1 MTEGNKM
8 GHIKVS
14 ATRAERTPSEWLPV
28 GARIGDL
35 VNTWAGRSD
44 IVAYVGPGAGGQTPA
59 CFNPLCAEVEVN
71 VEVAFGKGI
80 SPEMIG
86 DISKRDTLFDWPR
99 ASGAIFHEALHAR
112 YSRFSLEEAQKELS
126 KYEFQA
132 FMSLEESR
140 IEKHGV
146 DNFPANRVF
155 LRSCALEIVLHDV
168 QQQADEHLAHGVRS
182 IAGLAALTCARVDAG
197 SLDSEDVEEIKAIV
211 IEHLGQDVYDA
222 IREIW
227 IKFQAHDNHTN
238 PAYLYEL
245 VREWEKILSQ
255 LAKETG
261 EQPEAG
267 APADKGILVLVDAV
281 LEELKEAIEEAASN
295 VAIATGNE
303 VQEQE
308 QKEDWQEVVDLRSKD
323 ARQKRDHEQV
333 AHDVFS
339 ASTAEINSTGS
350 GSLLKETR
358 SPTPAERAAA
368 VKIAQLLEKAKYR
381 ERDETE
387 IQSILPPGRLRTRA
401 VVQQAAYKAQ
411 GSMMNAEPWKRTVR
425 KQTDDPTLK
434 VGVMVD
440 ISGSM
445 SAAMEPMAATAWAMS
460 EAARRVQGRCAMVY
474 YGSGVFPTLK
484 PGQHLDQVKVFT
496 APDATEKFD
505 KAFKSLD
512 GSLGLLQSTGAR
524 LLVVVSDGVYTE
536 TELDKA
542 RHWVKECDRNGVAV
556 LWLSY
561 ANEGYNPHRG
571 YLQKITEGTSTQ
583 VIENITDPSAAA
595 LKIGQAA
602 AKALEKIGR
611 KNAA

>member
-1 MTEGNKM
+1 M

-14 ATRAERTPSEWLPV
+14 ASRAERTPSEWLPV
-28 GARIGDL
+28 GARIGEL

-44 IVAYVGPGAGGQTPA
+44 IVAYVGPGAGGETPA
-59 CFNPLCAEVEVN
+59 CFNPICAEVEVN

-80 SPEMIG
+80 TPEMIG

-112 YSRFSLEEAQKELS
+112 YSRFSLEAAQKELS

-168 QQQADEHLAHGVRS
+168 QQQAEEHLAHGVRS

-197 SLDSEDVEEIKAIV
+197 SLATEDVEEIKAIV
-211 IEHLGQDVYDA
+211 VEHLGQDVYDA
-222 IREIW
+222 LREIW
-227 IKFQAHDNHTN
+227 IKFQAHDNHTD
-238 PAYLYEL
+238 PRYLYEL
-245 VREWEKILSQ
+245 VREWEEILSK

-261 EQPEAG
+261 EQPEVG
-267 APADKGILVLVDAV
+267 MPADKGILILIDAV
-281 LEELKEAIEEAASN
+281 MDELKEAIQEAASN
-295 VAIATGNE
+295 VAIATGDE

-308 QKEDWQEVVDLRSKD
+308 QKEDWKEVVDLRSKA
-323 ARQKRDHEQV
+323 ARQQRDHEQV

-339 ASTAEINSTGS
+339 KSTAEINSTGS

-411 GSMMNAEPWKRTVR
+411 GSMMNAEPWRRTVR
-425 KQTDDPTLK
+425 KHTDDPTLK

-484 PGQHLDQVKVFT
+484 PGQHLDQVNVYT

-536 TELDKA
+536 TEVDNAK
-542 RHWVKECDRNGVAV
+542 HWVRECERNGVAV

-561 ANEGYNPHRG
+561 ESEGYNPHRG
-571 YLQKITEGTSTQ
+571 YLEKITEGTAT
-583 VIENITDPSAAA
+583 VVLNNLKDPAAAA
-595 LKIGQAA
+595 LQIGQSA

>member
-1 MTEGNKM
+1 M

-14 ATRAERTPSEWLPV
+14 ATRAERTPSEWLPT
-28 GARIGDL
+28 GARIGEL

-44 IVAYVGPGAGGQTPA
+44 IVAYVGPGAGGPTPA
-59 CFNPLCAEVEVN
+59 CFNPICAEVEIN
-71 VEVAFGKGI
+71 IDAAFGKGI
-80 SPEMIG
+80 TPEMIG
-86 DISKRDTLFDWPR
+86 DLTNRDNLFEWPR

-112 YSRFSLEEAQKELS
+112 YSRYSLEAAQKELS

-155 LRSCALEIVLHDV
+155 LRACALEIVLHDI
-168 QQQADEHLAHGVRS
+168 QEQTEQHLSHGVRS

-197 SLDSEDVEEIKAIV
+197 SLDTEDIEEIKAIV
-211 IEHLGQDVYDA
+211 VEHLGQDVYDS
-222 IREIW
+222 IRQIW
-227 IKFQAHDNHTN
+227 IKFQSHDNHTD
-238 PAYLYEL
+238 PKYLYEL
-245 VREWEKILSQ
+245 AREWEKILSQ
-255 LAKETG
+255 LAKESG
-261 EQPEAG
+261 EQPEVG
-267 APADKGILVLVDAV
+267 MPADKGILILIDAV
-281 LEELKEAIEEAASN
+281 MEDLKEAIKEAASN
-295 VAIATGNE
+295 VAIATGDE

-308 QKEDWQEVVDLRSKD
+308 QKEDWQKVVDLRSKA
-323 ARQKRDHEQV
+323 ARQQRDHEQV

-339 ASTAEINSTGS
+339 KSTTEINSTGS

-358 SPTPAERAAA
+358 SPTPAERSAA

-411 GSMMNAEPWKRTVR
+411 GSMMNAEPWRRTVR
-425 KQTDDPTLK
+425 KHTDDPTLK

-484 PGQHLDQVKVFT
+484 PGQHLDQVNVYT
-496 APDATEKFD
+496 APDSTEKFD

-536 TELDKA
+536 TELDNAK
-542 RHWVKECDRNGVAV
+542 HWVRECERNGVAV

-561 ANEGYNPHRG
+561 ENEGYNPHRG
-571 YLQKITEGTSTQ
+571 YLEKITEGTAT
-583 VIENITDPSAAA
+583 VVLNNLKDPAAAA
-595 LKIGQAA
+595 LQIGQSA

>member
-1 MTEGNKM
+1 M

-14 ATRAERTPSEWLPV
+14 ASRAERTPSEWLPV
-28 GARIGDL
+28 GARIGEL

-44 IVAYVGPGAGGQTPA
+44 IVAYVGPGAGGETPA
-59 CFNPLCAEVEVN
+59 CFNPICAEVEVN

-80 SPEMIG
+80 TPEMIG

-112 YSRFSLEEAQKELS
+112 YSRFSLEAAQKELS

-168 QQQADEHLAHGVRS
+168 QQQAEDHLAHGVRS

-197 SLDSEDVEEIKAIV
+197 SLATEDVEEIKAIV
-211 IEHLGQDVYDA
+211 VEHLGQDVYDA
-222 IREIW
+222 LRKIW
-227 IKFQAHDNHTN
+227 IKFQAHDNHTD
-238 PAYLYEL
+238 PRYLYEL
-245 VREWEKILSQ
+245 VREWEEILSK

-267 APADKGILVLVDAV
+267 MPADKGILILVDAV
-281 LEELKEAIEEAASN
+281 MEELKEAIEEAASN
-295 VAIATGNE
+295 VAIATGDE

-308 QKEDWQEVVDLRSKD
+308 QKEDWQEVVDLRSKA
-323 ARQKRDHEQV
+323 ARQQRDHEQV

-339 ASTAEINSTGS
+339 KSTTEINSTGS

-411 GSMMNAEPWKRTVR
+411 GSMMNSEPWRRTVR
-425 KQTDDPTLK
+425 KHTDDPTLK

-484 PGQHLDQVKVFT
+484 PGQHLDQVNVYT

-536 TELDKA
+536 TEVVNAK
-542 RHWVKECDRNGVAV
+542 HWVRECERNGVAV

-561 ANEGYNPHRG
+561 ENEGYNPHRG
-571 YLQKITEGTSTQ
+571 YLEKITEGTAT
-583 VIENITDPSAAA
+583 VVLNNLKDPAAAA
-595 LKIGQAA
+595 LQIGQSA

>member
-14 ATRAERTPSEWLPV
+14 ASRAERTPSEWLPV
-28 GARIGDL
+28 GARIGEL

-44 IVAYVGPGAGGQTPA
+44 IVAYVGPGAGGETPA
-59 CFNPLCAEVEVN
+59 CFNPICAEVEVN

-80 SPEMIG
+80 TPEMIG

-112 YSRFSLEEAQKELS
+112 YSRFSLEAAQKELS

-168 QQQADEHLAHGVRS
+168 QQQAEEHLAHGVRS

-197 SLDSEDVEEIKAIV
+197 SLATEDVEEIKAIV
-211 IEHLGQDVYDA
+211 VEHLGQDVYDA
-222 IREIW
+222 LREIW
-227 IKFQAHDNHTN
+227 IKFQAHDNHTD
-238 PAYLYEL
+238 PRYLYEL
-245 VREWEKILSQ
+245 VREWEEILSK

-261 EQPEAG
+261 EQPEVG
-267 APADKGILVLVDAV
+267 MPADKGILILIDAV
-281 LEELKEAIEEAASN
+281 MDELKEAIEEAASN
-295 VAIATGNE
+295 VAIATGDE

-308 QKEDWQEVVDLRSKD
+308 QKEDWKEVVDLRSKA
-323 ARQKRDHEQV
+323 ARQQRDHEQV

-339 ASTAEINSTGS
+339 KSTTEINSTGS

-411 GSMMNAEPWKRTVR
+411 GSMMNTEPWRRTVR
-425 KQTDDPTLK
+425 KHTDDPTLK

-484 PGQHLDQVKVFT
+484 PGQHLDQVNVYT

-536 TELDKA
+536 TEVDNAK
-542 RHWVKECDRNGVAV
+542 HWVRECERNGVAV

-561 ANEGYNPHRG
+561 ESEGYNPHRG
-571 YLQKITEGTSTQ
+571 YLEKITEGTAT
-583 VIENITDPSAAA
+583 VVLNNLKDPAAAA
-595 LKIGQAA
+595 LQIGQSA

>member
-1 MTEGNKM
+1 M

-14 ATRAERTPSEWLPV
+14 ASRAERTPSEWLPV
-28 GARIGDL
+28 GARIGEL

-44 IVAYVGPGAGGQTPA
+44 IVAYVGPGAGGETPA
-59 CFNPLCAEVEVN
+59 CFNPICAEVEVN

-80 SPEMIG
+80 TPEMIG

-112 YSRFSLEEAQKELS
+112 YSRFSLEAAQKELS

-168 QQQADEHLAHGVRS
+168 QQQAEEHLAHGVRS

-197 SLDSEDVEEIKAIV
+197 SLATEDVEEIKAIV
-211 IEHLGQDVYDA
+211 VEHLGQDVYDA
-222 IREIW
+222 LRKIW
-227 IKFQAHDNHTN
+227 IKFQAHDNHTD
-238 PAYLYEL
+238 PRYLYEL
-245 VREWEKILSQ
+245 VREWEEILSK

-261 EQPEAG
+261 EQPEVG
-267 APADKGILVLVDAV
+267 MPADKGILILIDAV
-281 LEELKEAIEEAASN
+281 MDELKEAIEEAASN
-295 VAIATGNE
+295 VAIATGDE

-308 QKEDWQEVVDLRSKD
+308 QKEDWKEVVDLRSKA
-323 ARQKRDHEQV
+323 ARQQRDHEQV

-339 ASTAEINSTGS
+339 KSTTEINSTGS

-411 GSMMNAEPWKRTVR
+411 GSMMNTEPWRRTVR
-425 KQTDDPTLK
+425 KHTDDPTLK

-484 PGQHLDQVKVFT
+484 PGQHLDQVNVYT

-536 TELDKA
+536 TEVDNAK
-542 RHWVKECDRNGVAV
+542 HWVRECERNGVAV

-561 ANEGYNPHRG
+561 ESEGYNPHRG
-571 YLQKITEGTSTQ
+571 YLEKITEGTAT
-583 VIENITDPSAAA
+583 VVLNNLKDPAAAA
-595 LKIGQAA
+595 LQIGQSA

>member
-1 MTEGNKM
+1 M

-14 ATRAERTPSEWLPV
+14 ATRAERTPSEWLPT
-28 GARIGDL
+28 GARIGEL

-44 IVAYVGPGAGGQTPA
+44 IVAYVGPGAGGPTPA
-59 CFNPLCAEVEVN
+59 CFNPICAEVEIN
-71 VEVAFGKGI
+71 IDAAFGKGI
-80 SPEMIG
+80 TPEMIG
-86 DISKRDTLFDWPR
+86 DLTNRDNLFEWPR

-112 YSRFSLEEAQKELS
+112 YSRYSLEAAQKELS

-155 LRSCALEIVLHDV
+155 LRACALEIVLHDI
-168 QQQADEHLAHGVRS
+168 QEQTEQHLSHGVRS

-197 SLDSEDVEEIKAIV
+197 SLDTEDIEEIKAIV
-211 IEHLGQDVYDA
+211 VEHLGQDVYDS
-222 IREIW
+222 IRQIW
-227 IKFQAHDNHTN
+227 IKFQSHDNHTD
-238 PAYLYEL
+238 PKYLYEL
-245 VREWEKILSQ
+245 AREWEKILSQ

-261 EQPEAG
+261 EQPEVG
-267 APADKGILVLVDAV
+267 MPADKGILILIDAV
-281 LEELKEAIEEAASN
+281 MEDLKEAIKEAASN
-295 VAIATGNE
+295 VAIATGDE

-308 QKEDWQEVVDLRSKD
+308 QKEDWQKVVDLRSKA
-323 ARQKRDHEQV
+323 ARQQRDHEQV

-339 ASTAEINSTGS
+339 KSTTEINSTGS

-358 SPTPAERAAA
+358 SPTPAERSAA

-411 GSMMNAEPWKRTVR
+411 GSMMNAEPWRRTVR
-425 KQTDDPTLK
+425 KHTDDPTLK

-484 PGQHLDQVKVFT
+484 PGQHLDQVNVYT
-496 APDATEKFD
+496 APDSTEKFD

-536 TELDKA
+536 TELDNAK
-542 RHWVKECDRNGVAV
+542 HWVRECERNGVAV

-561 ANEGYNPHRG
+561 ENEGYNPHRG
-571 YLQKITEGTSTQ
+571 YLEKITEGTAT
-583 VIENITDPSAAA
+583 VVLNNLKDPAAAA
-595 LKIGQAA
+595 LQIGQSA

>member
-1 MTEGNKM
+1 M

-14 ATRAERTPSEWLPV
+14 ATRAERTPSEWLPT
-28 GARIGDL
+28 GARIGEL

-44 IVAYVGPGAGGQTPA
+44 IVAYVGPGAGGPTPA
-59 CFNPLCAEVEVN
+59 CFNPICAEVEIN
-71 VEVAFGKGI
+71 IDAAFGKGI
-80 SPEMIG
+80 TPEMIG
-86 DISKRDTLFDWPR
+86 DLTNRDNLFEWPR

-112 YSRFSLEEAQKELS
+112 YSRYSLEAAQKELS
-126 KYEFQA
+126 NYEFQA

-155 LRSCALEIVLHDV
+155 LRACALEIVLHDI
-168 QQQADEHLAHGVRS
+168 QEQTEQHLSHGVRS

-197 SLDSEDVEEIKAIV
+197 SLDTEDIEEIKAIV
-211 IEHLGQDVYDA
+211 IEHLGQDVYDS
-222 IREIW
+222 IRQIW
-227 IKFQAHDNHTN
+227 IKFQSHDNHTD
-238 PAYLYEL
+238 PKYLYEL
-245 VREWEKILSQ
+245 AREWEKILSQ

-261 EQPEAG
+261 EQPEVG
-267 APADKGILVLVDAV
+267 MPADKGILILIDAV
-281 LEELKEAIEEAASN
+281 MEDLKEAIKEAASN
-295 VAIATGNE
+295 VAIATGDE

-308 QKEDWQEVVDLRSKD
+308 QKEDWQKVVDLRSKA
-323 ARQKRDHEQV
+323 ARQQRDHEQV

-339 ASTAEINSTGS
+339 KSTTEINSTGS

-358 SPTPAERAAA
+358 SPTPAERSAA

-411 GSMMNAEPWKRTVR
+411 GSMMNAEPWRRTVR
-425 KQTDDPTLK
+425 KHTDDPTLK

-484 PGQHLDQVKVFT
+484 PGQHLDQVNVYT
-496 APDATEKFD
+496 APDSTEKFD

-536 TELDKA
+536 TELDNAK
-542 RHWVKECDRNGVAV
+542 HWVRECERNGVAV

-561 ANEGYNPHRG
+561 ENEGYNPHRG
-571 YLQKITEGTSTQ
+571 YLEKITEGTAT
-583 VIENITDPSAAA
+583 VVLNNLKDPAAAA
-595 LKIGQAA
+595 LQIGQSA

>member
-1 MTEGNKM
+1 M

-14 ATRAERTPSEWLPV
+14 ATRAERTPSEWLPT
-28 GARIGDL
+28 GARIGEL

-44 IVAYVGPGAGGQTPA
+44 IVAYVGPGAGGPTPA
-59 CFNPLCAEVEVN
+59 CFNPICAEVEIN
-71 VEVAFGKGI
+71 IDAAFGKGI
-80 SPEMIG
+80 TPEMIG
-86 DISKRDTLFDWPR
+86 DLTNRDNLFEWPR

-112 YSRFSLEEAQKELS
+112 YSRYSLEAAQKELS

-155 LRSCALEIVLHDV
+155 LRACALEIVLHDI
-168 QQQADEHLAHGVRS
+168 QEQTEQHLSHGVRS

-197 SLDSEDVEEIKAIV
+197 SLDTEDIEEIKAIV
-211 IEHLGQDVYDA
+211 VEHLGQDVYDS
-222 IREIW
+222 IRQIW
-227 IKFQAHDNHTN
+227 IKFQSHDNHTD
-238 PAYLYEL
+238 PKYLYEL
-245 VREWEKILSQ
+245 AREWEKILSQ

-261 EQPEAG
+261 EQPEVG
-267 APADKGILVLVDAV
+267 MPADKGILILIDAV
-281 LEELKEAIEEAASN
+281 MEDLKEAIEEAASN
-295 VAIATGNE
+295 VAIATGDE

-308 QKEDWQEVVDLRSKD
+308 QKEDWQKVVDLRSKA
-323 ARQKRDHEQV
+323 ARQQRDHEQV

-339 ASTAEINSTGS
+339 KSTTEINSTGS

-358 SPTPAERAAA
+358 SPTPAERSAA

-411 GSMMNAEPWKRTVR
+411 GSMMNAEPWRRTVR
-425 KQTDDPTLK
+425 KHTDDPTLK

-484 PGQHLDQVKVFT
+484 PGQHLDQVNVYT
-496 APDATEKFD
+496 APDSTEKFD

-536 TELDKA
+536 TELDNAK
-542 RHWVKECDRNGVAV
+542 HWVRECERNGVAV

-561 ANEGYNPHRG
+561 ENEGYNPHRG
-571 YLQKITEGTSTQ
+571 YLEKITEGTAT
-583 VIENITDPSAAA
+583 VVLNNLKDPAAAA
-595 LKIGQAA
+595 LQIGQAA

>member
-1 MTEGNKM
+1 M

-14 ATRAERTPSEWLPV
+14 ATRAERTPSEWLPT
-28 GARIGDL
+28 GARIGEL

-44 IVAYVGPGAGGQTPA
+44 IVAYVGPGAGGPTPA
-59 CFNPLCAEVEVN
+59 CFNPICAEVEIN
-71 VEVAFGKGI
+71 IDAAFGKGI
-80 SPEMIG
+80 TPEMIG
-86 DISKRDTLFDWPR
+86 DLTNRDNLFEWPR

-112 YSRFSLEEAQKELS
+112 YSRYSLEAAQKELS

-155 LRSCALEIVLHDV
+155 LRACALEIVLHDI
-168 QQQADEHLAHGVRS
+168 QEQTEQHLSHGVRS

-197 SLDSEDVEEIKAIV
+197 SLDTEDIEEIKAIV
-211 IEHLGQDVYDA
+211 VEHLGQDVYDS
-222 IREIW
+222 IRQIW
-227 IKFQAHDNHTN
+227 IKFQSHDNHTD
-238 PAYLYEL
+238 PKYLYEL
-245 VREWEKILSQ
+245 AREWEKILSQ

-261 EQPEAG
+261 EQPEVG
-267 APADKGILVLVDAV
+267 MPADKGILILIDAV
-281 LEELKEAIEEAASN
+281 MEDLKEAIKEAASN
-295 VAIATGNE
+295 VAIATGDE

-308 QKEDWQEVVDLRSKD
+308 QKEDWQKVVDLRSKA
-323 ARQKRDHEQV
+323 ARQQRDHEQV

-339 ASTAEINSTGS
+339 KSTAEINSTGS

-358 SPTPAERAAA
+358 SPTPAERSAA

-411 GSMMNAEPWKRTVR
+411 GSMMNAEPWRRTVR
-425 KQTDDPTLK
+425 KHTDDPTLK

-484 PGQHLDQVKVFT
+484 PGQHLDQVNVYT
-496 APDATEKFD
+496 APDSTEKFD

-536 TELDKA
+536 TELDNAK
-542 RHWVKECDRNGVAV
+542 HWVRECERNGVAV

-561 ANEGYNPHRG
+561 ENEGYNPHRG
-571 YLQKITEGTSTQ
+571 YLEKITEGTAT
-583 VIENITDPSAAA
+583 VVLNNLKDPAAAA
-595 LKIGQAA
+595 LQIGQSA

>member
-1 MTEGNKM
+1 M

-44 IVAYVGPGAGGQTPA
+44 IVAYVGPGAGGPTPA

-112 YSRFSLEEAQKELS
+112 YSRYSLEAAQKELS
-126 KYEFQA
+126 NYEFNA

-155 LRSCALEIVLHDV
+155 LRACALELVLHDY
-168 QQQADEHLAHGVRS
+168 QQQADEHAAHGVRS

-197 SLDSEDVEEIKAIV
+197 SLNSDDVVEIKEII
-211 IEHLGQDVYDA
+211 IEHLGENIYDA
-222 IREIW
+222 LREIW

-238 PAYLYEL
+238 PTYLYEL
-245 VREWEKILSQ
+245 AREWEKILSQ

-261 EQPEAG
+261 EQPEVG
-267 APADKGILVLVDAV
+267 TPADKGILILVDAV
-281 LEELKEAIEEAASN
+281 MEELKEAIQEAASN
-295 VAIATGNE
+295 VAIATGDD

-308 QKEDWQEVVDLRSKD
+308 QKEDWQEVVDLRSKA
-323 ARQKRDHEQV
+323 ARQKREHEQV

-339 ASTAEINSTGS
+339 KSTTEITSTGS
-350 GSLLKETR
+350 GSTLKETR

-401 VVQQAAYKAQ
+401 VVQQAAYKEQ
-411 GSMMNAEPWKRTVR
+411 GSMMRPEAWRRTMR
-425 KQTDDPTLK
+425 KHTDDPTLK

-445 SAAMEPMAATAWAMS
+445 SSAMQPMAATAWAMS

-474 YGSGVFPTLK
+474 YGAGVFPTLK
-484 PGQHLDQVKVFT
+484 PGQHLDKVNVYT
-496 APDATEKFD
+496 APDPTEKFD

-536 TELDKA
+536 TELDRA

>member
-1 MTEGNKM
+1 M

-14 ATRAERTPSEWLPV
+14 ASRAERTPSEWLPV
-28 GARIGDL
+28 GARIGEL

-59 CFNPLCAEVEVN
+59 CFNPICAEVEVN

-80 SPEMIG
+80 TPEMIG

-112 YSRFSLEEAQKELS
+112 YSRFSLEAAQKELS

-168 QQQADEHLAHGVRS
+168 QQQAEEHLAHGVRS

-197 SLDSEDVEEIKAIV
+197 SLATEDVEEIKAIV
-211 IEHLGQDVYDA
+211 VEYLGQDVYDA
-222 IREIW
+222 LRKIW
-227 IKFQAHDNHTN
+227 IKFQAHDNHTD
-238 PAYLYEL
+238 PRYLYEL
-245 VREWEKILSQ
+245 VREWEEILSK

-261 EQPEAG
+261 EQPEVG
-267 APADKGILVLVDAV
+267 MPADKGILILIDEVMD
-281 LEELKEAIEEAASN
+281 ELKEAIEEAASN
-295 VAIATGNE
+295 VAITTGDE

-308 QKEDWQEVVDLRSKD
+308 QKEDWKEVVDLRSKA
-323 ARQKRDHEQV
+323 ARQQRDHEQV

-339 ASTAEINSTGS
+339 KSTAEINSTGS

-358 SPTPAERAAA
+358 TPTPAERAAA

-411 GSMMNAEPWKRTVR
+411 GSMMNAEPWRRTVR
-425 KQTDDPTLK
+425 KHTDDPTLK

-484 PGQHLDQVKVFT
+484 PGQHLDQVNVYT

-524 LLVVVSDGVYTE
+524 LLVVVSDGVYTD
-536 TELDKA
+536 TEVDNAK
-542 RHWVKECDRNGVAV
+542 HWVRECERNGVAV

-561 ANEGYNPHRG
+561 ENEGYNPHRG
-571 YLQKITEGTSTQ
+571 YLEKITEGTAT
-583 VIENITDPSAAA
+583 VVLNNLKDPAAAA
-595 LKIGQAA
+595 LQIGQSA

>member
-1 MTEGNKM
+1 M

-14 ATRAERTPSEWLPV
+14 ASRAERTPSEWLPV
-28 GARIGDL
+28 GARIGEL

-44 IVAYVGPGAGGQTPA
+44 IVAYVGPGAGGETPA
-59 CFNPLCAEVEVN
+59 CFNPICAEVEVN

-80 SPEMIG
+80 TPEMIG

-112 YSRFSLEEAQKELS
+112 YSRFSLEAVQKELS

-168 QQQADEHLAHGVRS
+168 QQQAEEHLAHGVRS

-197 SLDSEDVEEIKAIV
+197 SLATEDVEEIKAIV
-211 IEHLGQDVYDA
+211 VEHLGQDVYDA
-222 IREIW
+222 LRKIW
-227 IKFQAHDNHTN
+227 IKIQAHDNHTD
-238 PAYLYEL
+238 PRYLYEL
-245 VREWEKILSQ
+245 VREWEEILSK

-261 EQPEAG
+261 EQPEVG
-267 APADKGILVLVDAV
+267 MPADKGILILIDAV
-281 LEELKEAIEEAASN
+281 MDELKEAIQEAASN
-295 VAIATGNE
+295 VAIATGDE

-308 QKEDWQEVVDLRSKD
+308 QKEDWKEVVDLRSKA
-323 ARQKRDHEQV
+323 ARQQRDHEQV

-339 ASTAEINSTGS
+339 KSTTEINSTGS

-411 GSMMNAEPWKRTVR
+411 GSMMNAEPWRRTVR
-425 KQTDDPTLK
+425 KHTDDPTLK

-484 PGQHLDQVKVFT
+484 PGQHLDQVNVYT

-536 TELDKA
+536 TEVDNAK
-542 RHWVKECDRNGVAV
+542 HWVRECERNGVAV

-561 ANEGYNPHRG
+561 ESEGHNPHRG
-571 YLQKITEGTSTQ
+571 YLEKITEGTAT
-583 VIENITDPSAAA
+583 VVLNNLKDPAAAA
-595 LKIGQAA
+595 LQIGQSA

>member
-1 MTEGNKM
+1 M

-14 ATRAERTPSEWLPV
+14 ATRAERTPSEWLPT
-28 GARIGDL
+28 GARIGEL

-44 IVAYVGPGAGGQTPA
+44 IVAYVGPGAGGPTPA
-59 CFNPLCAEVEVN
+59 CFNPICAEVEIN
-71 VEVAFGKGI
+71 IDAAFGKGI
-80 SPEMIG
+80 TPEMIG
-86 DISKRDTLFDWPR
+86 DLTNRDNLFEWPR

-112 YSRFSLEEAQKELS
+112 YSRYSLEAAQKELS

-155 LRSCALEIVLHDV
+155 LRACALEIVLHDI
-168 QQQADEHLAHGVRS
+168 QEQTEQHLSHGVRS

-197 SLDSEDVEEIKAIV
+197 SLDTEDIEEIKAIV
-211 IEHLGQDVYDA
+211 VEHLGQDVYDS
-222 IREIW
+222 IRQIW
-227 IKFQAHDNHTN
+227 IKFQSHDNHTD
-238 PAYLYEL
+238 PKYLYEL
-245 VREWEKILSQ
+245 AREWEKILSQ

-261 EQPEAG
+261 EQPEVG
-267 APADKGILVLVDAV
+267 MPADKGILILIDAV
-281 LEELKEAIEEAASN
+281 MEDLKEAIEEAASN
-295 VAIATGNE
+295 VAIATGDE

-308 QKEDWQEVVDLRSKD
+308 QKEDWQKVVDLRSKA
-323 ARQKRDHEQV
+323 ARQQRDHEQV

-339 ASTAEINSTGS
+339 KSTAEINSTGS

-358 SPTPAERAAA
+358 SPTPAERSAA

-411 GSMMNAEPWKRTVR
+411 GSMMNAEPWRRTVR
-425 KQTDDPTLK
+425 KHTDDPTLK

-484 PGQHLDQVKVFT
+484 PGQHLDQVNVYT
-496 APDATEKFD
+496 APDSTEKFD

-536 TELDKA
+536 TELDNAK
-542 RHWVKECDRNGVAV
+542 HWVRECERNGVAV

-561 ANEGYNPHRG
+561 ENEGYNPHRG
-571 YLQKITEGTSTQ
+571 YLEKITEGTAT
-583 VIENITDPSAAA
+583 VVLNNLKDPAAAA
-595 LKIGQAA
+595 LQIGQSA

>member
-1 MTEGNKM
+1 M

-14 ATRAERTPSEWLPV
+14 ASRAERTPSEWLPV
-28 GARIGDL
+28 GARIGEL

-59 CFNPLCAEVEVN
+59 CFNPICAEVEVN

-80 SPEMIG
+80 TPEMIG

-112 YSRFSLEEAQKELS
+112 YSRFSLEAAQKELS

-197 SLDSEDVEEIKAIV
+197 SLATEDVEEIKAIV
-211 IEHLGQDVYDA
+211 VEHLGQDVYNA

-227 IKFQAHDNHTN
+227 IKFQAHDNHTD
-238 PAYLYEL
+238 PRYLYEL
-245 VREWEKILSQ
+245 VREWEEILSK

-261 EQPEAG
+261 EQPEVG
-267 APADKGILVLVDAV
+267 MPADKGILILVDAV
-281 LEELKEAIEEAASN
+281 MEELKEAIEEAASN
-295 VAIATGNE
+295 VAIATGDE

-308 QKEDWQEVVDLRSKD
+308 QKEDWKEVVDLRSKA
-323 ARQKRDHEQV
+323 ARQQRDHEQV

-339 ASTAEINSTGS
+339 KSTTEINSTGS

-411 GSMMNAEPWKRTVR
+411 GSMMNTEPWRRTVR
-425 KQTDDPTLK
+425 KHTDDPTLK

-484 PGQHLDQVKVFT
+484 PGQHLDQVNVYT

-536 TELDKA
+536 TEVDNAK
-542 RHWVKECDRNGVAV
+542 HWVRECERNGVAV

-561 ANEGYNPHRG
+561 ESEGYNPYRG
-571 YLQKITEGTSTQ
+571 YLEKITEGTAT
-583 VIENITDPSAAA
+583 VVLNNLKDPAAAA
-595 LKIGQAA
+595 LQIGQSA

>member
-1 MTEGNKM
+1 M

-14 ATRAERTPSEWLPV
+14 ASRAERTPSEWLPV
-28 GARIGDL
+28 GARIGEL

-44 IVAYVGPGAGGQTPA
+44 IVAYVGPGAGGETPA
-59 CFNPLCAEVEVN
+59 CFNPICAEVEVN

-80 SPEMIG
+80 TPEMIG

-112 YSRFSLEEAQKELS
+112 YSRFSLEAAQKELS

-168 QQQADEHLAHGVRS
+168 QQQAEEHLAHGVRS

-197 SLDSEDVEEIKAIV
+197 SLATEDVEEIKAIV
-211 IEHLGQDVYDA
+211 VEHLGQDVYDA
-222 IREIW
+222 LRKIW
-227 IKFQAHDNHTN
+227 IKFQAHDNHTD
-238 PAYLYEL
+238 PRYLYEL
-245 VREWEKILSQ
+245 VREWEEILSK

-261 EQPEAG
+261 EQPEVG
-267 APADKGILVLVDAV
+267 MPADKGILILIDAV
-281 LEELKEAIEEAASN
+281 MDELKEAIEEAASN
-295 VAIATGNE
+295 VAIATGDE

-308 QKEDWQEVVDLRSKD
+308 QKEDWKEVVDLRSKA
-323 ARQKRDHEQV
+323 ARQKREHEQV
-333 AHDVFS
+333 AHEVFS
-339 ASTAEINSTGS
+339 KSTAEINSTGS

-358 SPTPAERAAA
+358 TPTPAERAAA

-411 GSMMNAEPWKRTVR
+411 GSMMNAEPWRRTVR
-425 KQTDDPTLK
+425 KHTDDPTLK

-484 PGQHLDQVKVFT
+484 PGQHLDQVNVYT

-536 TELDKA
+536 TEVDNAK
-542 RHWVKECDRNGVAV
+542 HWVRECERNGVAV

-561 ANEGYNPHRG
+561 ESEGYNPHRG
-571 YLQKITEGTSTQ
+571 YLEKITEGTAT
-583 VIENITDPSAAA
+583 VVLNNLKDPAAAA
-595 LKIGQAA
+595 LQIGQSA

>member
-295 VAIATGNE
+295 VAIATGDE

-524 LLVVVSDGVYTE
+524 LLVVVSDGVYTD
-536 TELDKA
+536 TEVTNAK
-542 RHWVKECDRNGVAV
+542 HWVRECERNGVAV

-561 ANEGYNPHRG
+561 ENEGYNPHRG
-571 YLQKITEGTSTQ
+571 YLEKITEGTAT
-583 VIENITDPSAAA
+583 VVLNNLKDPAAAA
-595 LKIGQAA
+595 LQIGQSA

>member
-1 MTEGNKM
+1 M

-14 ATRAERTPSEWLPV
+14 ASRAERTPSEWLPV
-28 GARIGDL
+28 GARIGEL

-44 IVAYVGPGAGGQTPA
+44 IVAYVGPGAGGETPA
-59 CFNPLCAEVEVN
+59 CFNPICAEVEVN

-80 SPEMIG
+80 TPEMIG

-112 YSRFSLEEAQKELS
+112 YSRFSLEAAQKELS

-197 SLDSEDVEEIKAIV
+197 SLATEDVEEIKAIV
-211 IEHLGQDVYDA
+211 VEHLGQDVYNA

-227 IKFQAHDNHTN
+227 IKFQAHDNHTD
-238 PAYLYEL
+238 PRYLYEL
-245 VREWEKILSQ
+245 VREWEEILSK

-261 EQPEAG
+261 EQPEVG
-267 APADKGILVLVDAV
+267 MPADKGILILVDAV
-281 LEELKEAIEEAASN
+281 MEELKEAIEEAASN
-295 VAIATGNE
+295 VAIATGDE

-308 QKEDWQEVVDLRSKD
+308 QKEDWKEVVDLRSKA
-323 ARQKRDHEQV
+323 ARQQRDHEQV

-339 ASTAEINSTGS
+339 KSTTEINSTGS

-411 GSMMNAEPWKRTVR
+411 GSMMNTEPWRRTVR
-425 KQTDDPTLK
+425 KHTDDPTLK

-484 PGQHLDQVKVFT
+484 PGQHLDQVNVYT

-536 TELDKA
+536 TEVDNAK
-542 RHWVKECDRNGVAV
+542 HWVRECERNGVAV

-561 ANEGYNPHRG
+561 ESEGYNPYRG
-571 YLQKITEGTSTQ
+571 YLEKITEGTAT
-583 VIENITDPSAAA
+583 VVLNNLKDPAAAA
-595 LKIGQAA
+595 LQIGQSA

>member
-1 MTEGNKM
+1 M

-14 ATRAERTPSEWLPV
+14 ATRAERTPSEWLPT
-28 GARIGDL
+28 GARIGEL

-44 IVAYVGPGAGGQTPA
+44 IVAYVGPGAGGPTPA
-59 CFNPLCAEVEVN
+59 CFNPICAEVEIN
-71 VEVAFGKGI
+71 IDAAFGKGI
-80 SPEMIG
+80 TPEMIG
-86 DISKRDTLFDWPR
+86 DLTNRDNLFEWPR

-112 YSRFSLEEAQKELS
+112 YSRYSLEAAQKELS

-146 DNFPANRVF
+146 DNFSANRVF
-155 LRSCALEIVLHDV
+155 LRACALEIVLHDI
-168 QQQADEHLAHGVRS
+168 QEQAEQHLAHGVRS

-197 SLDSEDVEEIKAIV
+197 SLETEDIEEIKAIV
-211 IEHLGQDVYDA
+211 IEHLGQDVYDS
-222 IREIW
+222 IRQIW
-227 IKFQAHDNHTN
+227 IKFQSHDNHTD
-238 PAYLYEL
+238 PRYLYEL
-245 VREWEKILSQ
+245 AREWEKILSQ

-261 EQPEAG
+261 EQPEVG
-267 APADKGILVLVDAV
+267 MPADKGILILIDAV
-281 LEELKEAIEEAASN
+281 MEDLKEAIKEAASN
-295 VAIATGNE
+295 VAIATGDE
-303 VQEQE
+303 VQDQE
-308 QKEDWQEVVDLRSKD
+308 QKEDWQKVVDLRSKA
-323 ARQKRDHEQV
+323 ARQQRDHEQV

-339 ASTAEINSTGS
+339 KSTTEISSTGS

-411 GSMMNAEPWKRTVR
+411 GSMMNAEPWRRTVR
-425 KQTDDPTLK
+425 KHTDDPTLK

-484 PGQHLDQVKVFT
+484 PGQHLDQVNVYT

-536 TELDKA
+536 TELDNAK
-542 RHWVKECDRNGVAV
+542 HWVRECERNGVAV

-561 ANEGYNPHRG
+561 ENEGYNPHRG
-571 YLQKITEGTSTQ
+571 YLEKITEGTAT
-583 VIENITDPSAAA
+583 VVLNNLKDPAAAA
-595 LKIGQAA
+595 LQIGQSA

>member
-14 ATRAERTPSEWLPV
+14 ASRAERTPSEWLPV
-28 GARIGDL
+28 GARIGEL

-44 IVAYVGPGAGGQTPA
+44 IVAYVGPGAGGETPA
-59 CFNPLCAEVEVN
+59 CFNPICAEVEVN

-80 SPEMIG
+80 TPEMIG

-112 YSRFSLEEAQKELS
+112 YSRFSLEAAQKELS

-168 QQQADEHLAHGVRS
+168 QQQAEDHLAHGVRS

-197 SLDSEDVEEIKAIV
+197 SLATEDVEEIKAIV
-211 IEHLGQDVYDA
+211 VEHLGQDVYDA
-222 IREIW
+222 LRKIW
-227 IKFQAHDNHTN
+227 IKFQAHDNHTD
-238 PAYLYEL
+238 PRYLYEL
-245 VREWEKILSQ
+245 VREWEEILSK

-267 APADKGILVLVDAV
+267 MPADKGILILIDAV
-281 LEELKEAIEEAASN
+281 MDELKEAIQEAASN
-295 VAIATGNE
+295 VAIATGDE

-308 QKEDWQEVVDLRSKD
+308 QKEDWQEVVDLRSKA
-323 ARQKRDHEQV
+323 ARQQRDHEQV

-339 ASTAEINSTGS
+339 KSTAEINSTGS

-411 GSMMNAEPWKRTVR
+411 GSMMNAEPWRRTVR
-425 KQTDDPTLK
+425 KHTDDPTLK

-484 PGQHLDQVKVFT
+484 PGQHLDQVNVYT

-536 TELDKA
+536 TEVVNAK
-542 RHWVKECDRNGVAV
+542 HWVRECERNGVAV

-561 ANEGYNPHRG
+561 ENEGYNPHRG
-571 YLQKITEGTSTQ
+571 YLEKITEGTAT
-583 VIENITDPSAAA
+583 VVLNNLKDPAAAA
-595 LKIGQAA
+595 LQIGQSA